1 MPVTLL
7 GIRHHGPGSCRHVV
21 EYLNEL
27 KPDLILL
34 EAPSDVAPMLDFVPS
49 LSQAKASPLPLP
61 EPEKSQDEAKAQ
73 AIAHAMSTSGHAPKK
88 SSAKKTAAKKAAAED
103 SAPVLPDLLRPPV
116 ALMAYQNDSPSN
128 AAFYPFAEFS
138 PELQTMLY
146 GKEHGVEVRP
156 FDLPLSYTLAQSAL
170 KQAQRAKEASAA
182 DLEAAETEA
191 AKQAGATEL
200 KEQDPKSEPTDQAA
214 EPKAEN
220 PESKAEGEGEAEAA
234 AAEAAEVTPVSVD
247 PFDYLAQVEGLKDG
261 EQWWETR
268 IEQRLESSEIFKAV
282 ELAVTALRQ
291 ALPEHSS
298 ARDLVR
304 EAWMR
309 KELRAAIKDAA
320 ARAQARTESA
330 SASASAGEGAA
341 EGAAEGEVSGPK
353 KGKVEGHVVV
363 VCGAWHVPALA
374 DLARY
379 KVKDD
384 NALIKEQPKPLGKGK
399 IGVTWIPWT
408 YSRLSYY
415 SGYGAGINAPGW
427 YHHVFLH
434 PDDDGTLWLSQVAAV
449 LRREGHDISV
459 AHVME
464 AVRLARTLAALRG
477 LSHPALAEFNEAVT
491 TVMGMGD
498 DLVLRSVASTLVIA
512 DRIGTIPSTVPMVPL
527 LADITALQ
535 KRLRQPFTEGIKTVD
550 LDLRKPL
557 DLERSV
563 LFHRLSLMG
572 IAWAQEVESS
582 SRGTFRES
590 WELNYRPEQMVQII
604 EHAIYG
610 NTLLEAVQNY
620 VQTQMREHP
629 DLEFIT
635 KTLER
640 VMNCDLPDLVEV
652 MSARLNDLAAQ
663 ASDLHVLLRTVPPL
677 CSIVRYGNVRKFDF
691 SSVRTMLETM
701 ITRIN
706 VGGLLICCNIND
718 DAARTL
724 KDTLGQV
731 NLALNTL
738 NDESCLKIWCDYIAK
753 IQSSAKVHPLL
764 SGCATRLM
772 RDQQTVTNE
781 LILQALSYYSSVGN
795 SPSDI
800 AFWFEGFLEGSG
812 TVLLLDD
819 VLWGLV
825 NSFICNLDQASFDQ
839 ILPIMRRTFST
850 FEQHE
855 RTQLGH
861 KAKAYDPEKAATQGT
876 SVGANLA
883 QLSAGN
889 LPDDKLARPV
899 IELVCSFLGIELT
912 PDTTNHTA

>member
-49 LSQAKASPLPLP
+49 LSQAQASPLPLP
-61 EPEKSQDEAKAQ
+61 EPEKSQDEAKSQ
-73 AIAHAMSTSGHAPKK
+73 AIAQAMNTSGK
-88 SSAKKTAAKKAAAED
+88 AKKKDAPQEAAPED
-103 SAPVLPDLLRPPV
+103 TKPSLPDLLRPPV
-116 ALMAYQNDSPSN
+116 ALMAYQSDSPSN

-138 PELQTMLY
+138 PEWQTMLY

-156 FDLPLSYTLAQSAL
+156 FDLPLSYTLALRANAE
-170 KQAQRAKEASAA
+170 KAAQ
-182 DLEAAETEA
+182 EAAQDEENKSAGESESEEQALLTEA
-191 AKQAGATEL
+191 ANQTPQAES
-200 KEQDPKSEPTDQAA
+200 K
-214 EPKAEN
+214 
-220 PESKAEGEGEAEAA
+220 ESKAEVEAEVTAA
-234 AAEAAEVTPVSVD
+234 TPTPVSVD

-320 ARAQARTESA
+320 ALAQARAESA
-330 SASASAGEGAA
+330 AASASAGEGAS
-341 EGAAEGEVSGPK
+341 EGTAEGEASGPK

-363 VCGAWHVPALA
+363 VCGAWHVPALS
-374 DLARY
+374 DLTRY

-399 IGVTWIPWT
+399 IGITWIPWT

-415 SGYGAGINAPGW
+415 SGYGAGITAPGW

-434 PDDDGTLWLSQVAAV
+434 PDDDGTLWLSHVAAV
-449 LRREGHDISV
+449 LRKEGYDISV

-477 LSHPALAEFNEAVT
+477 LTHPALAEFNEAVT

-498 DLVLRSVASTLVIA
+498 DLVLRSVASALVIA
-512 DRIGTIPSTVPMVPL
+512 DRIGTIPSAVPMVPL
-527 LADITALQ
+527 LADITAQQ
-535 KRLRQPFTEGIKTVD
+535 KRLRQPFTEGIKQVD

-572 IAWAQEVESS
+572 IEWAHAVESS

-620 VQTQMREHP
+620 VKTQMREHP

-640 VMNCDLPDLVEV
+640 VMNCDLPDLVEE

-718 DAARTL
+718 DAAREL

-738 NDESCLKIWCDYIAK
+738 NDEACLKIWCDYIAK
-753 IQSSAKVHPLL
+753 IQSSSKVHPLL

-855 RTQLGH
+855 RTQLGQ
-861 KAKAYDPEKAATQGT
+861 KAKAYDPEKAAAQGT
-876 SVGANLA
+876 SVGASLA
-883 QLSAGN
+883 QLSSGN

-899 IELVCSFLGIELT
+899 IDLVCSFLGIEL
-912 PDTTNHTA
+912 PSGTTNHSA